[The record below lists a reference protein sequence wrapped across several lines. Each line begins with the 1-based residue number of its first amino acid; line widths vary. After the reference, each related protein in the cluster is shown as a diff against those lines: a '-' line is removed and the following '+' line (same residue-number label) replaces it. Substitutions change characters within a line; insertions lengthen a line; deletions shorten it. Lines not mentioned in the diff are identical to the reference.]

1 MCYYDFKVESYTLR
15 KLKKEEKSGMK
26 KTNPYATNVGGIIKS
41 PKTIVTNSPKATVEK
56 GKDLRVGKGKK

>member
-1 MCYYDFKVESYTLR
+1 
-15 KLKKEEKSGMK
+15 MK
-26 KTNPYATNVGGIIKS
+26 KTNPYATNEGGIIKS